1 MRHNGSV
8 LELQPSDRI
17 AARLPSPVVQAGL
30 KRIGHAMLAVL
41 VPLAAA
47 SGYRAWFQV
56 WSVDLAVDAPAV
68 RPGSVIRVSA
78 LTSGRVTVDLRL
90 EILQDGHVEPVATDQ
105 VRTARNPAMDPR
117 PRRGGMT
124 VVVTDVMADGWRP
137 GPATLR
143 VTARG
148 RPQFMREPPPEIRE
162 VAVTVDTIRR

>member
-1 MRHNGSV
+1 M
-8 LELQPSDRI
+8 LELRPSDRVV
-17 AARLPSPVVQAGL
+17 ARLPAPVAQGVL
-30 KRIGHAMLAVL
+30 KRIGYAMLAVL

-56 WSVDLAVDAPAV
+56 WSLDLDIDAPRV
-68 RPGSVIRVSA
+68 RPGSVISVSA

-90 EILQDGHVEPVATDQ
+90 EILQDGRVDPIATDQ
-105 VRTARNPAMDPR
+105 VETARNPAMDPR
-117 PRRGGMT
+117 PRRGAMT

>member
-1 MRHNGSV
+1 MRHNDGV
-8 LELQPSDRI
+8 LELQASDRI
-17 AARLPSPVVQAGL
+17 VARLPSPVVQAGL

-56 WSVDLAVDAPAV
+56 WSLDLAVDAPAV

-90 EILQDGHVEPVATDQ
+90 EILQDGRVYSIAADQ
-105 VRTARNPAMDPR
+105 VRTALNPAMDPR
-117 PRRGGMT
+117 PRRGAMT
-124 VVVTDVMADGWRP
+124 VVVTDAMAGGWRP

-143 VTARG
+143 VAARG
-148 RPQFMREPPPEIRE
+148 RAQLLREPPPEIRE